1 MWGWRDGITITV
13 LPVLTRTQVQFPAAT
28 WQLTTS
34 IGSSD
39 MHVTPHPQ
47 HTHTHINDRGDLK
60 VLVIYQSS
68 VMERMWF
75 ELCME

>member
-1 MWGWRDGITITV
+1 MLGYSGEVWNPEEPIA
-13 LPVLTRTQVQFPAAT
+13 LQHP
-28 WQLTTS
+28 
-34 IGSSD
+34 
-39 MHVTPHPQ
+39 TPN
-47 HTHTHINDRGDLK
+47 THTHITINDRGDLK